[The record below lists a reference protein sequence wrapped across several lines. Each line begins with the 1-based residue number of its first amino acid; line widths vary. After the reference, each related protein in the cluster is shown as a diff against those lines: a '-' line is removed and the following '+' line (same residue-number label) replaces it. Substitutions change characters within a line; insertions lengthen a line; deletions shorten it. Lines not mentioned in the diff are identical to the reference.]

1 MGQLLGCKS
10 LRELE
15 ARVEDV
21 LARTSNWEGY
31 RLVEAALL
39 ALLAALRE
47 PRMAEGLVHLDLRSS
62 SWIAASLLLV
72 LLFLLASR
80 DASCCPFSPLCTC

>member
-1 MGQLLGCKS
+1 M
-10 LRELE
+10 
-15 ARVEDV
+15 EDV

-47 PRMAEGLVHLDLRSS
+47 PRIGEGLVHLDLRSS
-62 SWIAASLLLV
+62 SWIAVSLLPV
-72 LLFLLASR
+72 LLLLLSWMPAVHLSFP
-80 DASCCPFSPLCTC
+80 AVPAEPVPCYI